1 MKRIFALT
9 ALFLVLGCSTKATSV
24 SVAETAKE
32 SLTALD
38 KALTPECKTP
48 EVMAELIVTRRLID
62 NTLAT
67 CESEKKLIQVESDK
81 KTWAIAFLVLC
92 VAFLLWLLVRKKF

>member
-1 MKRIFALT
+1 MRIIACT

-32 SLTALD
+32 SIIAVE
-38 KALTPECKTP
+38 KALAPECKTA
-48 EVMAELIVTRRLID
+48 EVMAELIVTKRLIN
-62 NTLAT
+62 NTLTA

-81 KTWAIAFLVLC
+81 KSWTIAFLALC
-92 VAFLLWLLVRKKF
+92 VALLLWLLVRKKV